1 MDKIKVFPILIT
13 KNEDDTDFPYFVEI
27 PDIDGMTEGKSIVD
41 AMEMAKD
48 YLVTYSLKDQLP
60 EPNTELPK
68 VKDGAIAMLVSVRIS
83 K

>member
-60 EPNTELPK
+60 EPNTELPE

>member
-1 MDKIKVFPILIT
+1 MDKIKVFPIIIT

-41 AMEMAKD
+41 AIEMAKD

-60 EPNTELPK
+60 ESNTELPE
-68 VKDGAIAMLVSVRIS
+68 VKDGAIAMLVSVRVS

>member
-1 MDKIKVFPILIT
+1 MDKIKVFPIIIT

-41 AMEMAKD
+41 AIEMAKD

-60 EPNTELPK
+60 ESNTELPK

>member
-1 MDKIKVFPILIT
+1 MDKIKVFPIIIT
-13 KNEDDTDFPYFVEI
+13 KNEDDTDFPYFFKI

-41 AMEMAKD
+41 AIEMAKD

-60 EPNTELPK
+60 ESNTELPK
-68 VKDGAIAMLVSVRIS
+68 VKDGAIAMLVSVRIL

>member
-1 MDKIKVFPILIT
+1 MDKIKVFPIIIT

-41 AMEMAKD
+41 AIEMAKD

-60 EPNTELPK
+60 ESNTELPK
-68 VKDGAIAMLVSVRIS
+68 VKDGAIAMLVSVRVS

>member
-1 MDKIKVFPILIT
+1 MDKIKVFPIIIT

-60 EPNTELPK
+60 EPNTELPE